1 MIQSLLLALGLIVA
15 PITADMHA
23 MVSPGVDLLHPE
35 VEHMHIET
43 TAAITIFANAPARS
57 VETSVQWICDQPHA
71 LAVDWTATVRTCSAK
86 TSAQV
91 GENNRR

>member
-15 PITADMHA
+15 PITADTHA
-23 MVSPGVDLLHPE
+23 MVAGVDLLHPE

-57 VETSVQWICDQPHA
+57 VETSVQWICDQPRA
-71 LAVDWTATVRTCSAK
+71 LDVDWTATVRTCSAK
-86 TSAQV
+86 TSVQV